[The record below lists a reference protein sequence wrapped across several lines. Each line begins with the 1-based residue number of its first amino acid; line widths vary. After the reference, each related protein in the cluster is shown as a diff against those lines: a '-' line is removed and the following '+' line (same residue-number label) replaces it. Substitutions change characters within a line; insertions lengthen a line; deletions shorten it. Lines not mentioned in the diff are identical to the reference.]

1 MARFEMHNHGRVN
14 VTFPYRKDVI
24 ILTAHRT
31 EQTDDPELA
40 RIAGGHPFIGV
51 KENIPDLEKMTKKEL
66 VQRAVDLGISNAAN
80 TRKAKLVEEIE
91 SAEGALIDD

>member
-14 VTFPYRKDVI
+14 VTFPYGKHVI

-40 RIAGGHPFIGV
+40 RIAGGHSYIGV
-51 KENIPDLEKMTKKEL
+51 KENVTRVPPYLETMTKKEL
-66 VQRAVDLGISNAAN
+66 VQRAVDLGVSNAAKM
-80 TRKAKLVEEIE
+80 TKTELQDAIA
-91 SAEGALIDD
+91 SAGK